1 MIVELALNGP
11 TPRSVNRHVPRT
23 PAEITAVALEGI
35 ELGASIVHN
44 HTDDVMFSVDGV
56 HAVEPYVQAWT
67 PILDR
72 HPDVLLYPTMG
83 AAARGI
89 PVERRWAHV
98 EELARRGMGMT
109 LVDPGSVNLGLTSD
123 GALDPVAAAEPYAN
137 PHADVD
143 HMITRTA
150 ALGAAPSISIFEPG
164 YLRTALTWHR
174 TGRLPAGAIVKLYFG
189 GRLEFGLPPTATA
202 LEAYLEML
210 EPTGLPWSVAV
221 LGGDVVGCG
230 LAELAVRRGGHV
242 RVGLEDHAGPG
253 EPSNADLLRALMDLL
268 RDMGRSPAT
277 IAEARAILG
286 VPSGTPGLW
295 GRTFVGDAPPSLG
308 DGTPVTVTF
317 VAPDGIAVHAGGN
330 RLGFRA
336 TASADRLT
344 VDDRVRATRMA
355 CPPDVQ
361 ALDDWLV
368 ALLTADPAYVVDGQ
382 SLTLVTDAARID
394 LVESPERH

>member
-1 MIVELALNGP
+1 MTSPVIVELALNGP
-11 TPRSVNRHVPRT
+11 TPRSVNRHVPRS

-44 HTDDVMFSVDGV
+44 HNDDPMFTADGV
-56 HAVEPYVQAWT
+56 HAVEPYLRAWT

-72 HPDVLLYPTMG
+72 YPDVLLYPTMG

-98 EELARRGMGMT
+98 EELARRRMGMT

-137 PHADVD
+137 PHADAD

-164 YLRTALTWHR
+164 YLRTVLTWHR

-189 GRLEFGLPPTATA
+189 GRLEFGLPPTPTA
-202 LEAYLEML
+202 LEAYLEL
-210 EPTGLPWSVAV
+210 LAPSGLPWSVAV

-253 EPSNADLLRALMDLL
+253 EPSNADLLRALGELL
-268 RDMGRSPAT
+268 ADMGRVPAS
-277 IAEARAILG
+277 IAETRAILG
-286 VPSGTPGLW
+286 VP
-295 GRTFVGDAPPSLG
+295 
-308 DGTPVTVTF
+308 
-317 VAPDGIAVHAGGN
+317 
-330 RLGFRA
+330 A
-336 TASADRLT
+336 TA
-344 VDDRVRATRMA
+344 
-355 CPPDVQ
+355 
-361 ALDDWLV
+361 
-368 ALLTADPAYVVDGQ
+368 
-382 SLTLVTDAARID
+382 
-394 LVESPERH
+394 